1 MKQIP
6 IVILNRDR
14 LDPTKKLVEALHK
27 RGYFNITIID
37 NQSTY
42 EPLLDWYKTSNLD
55 VFHNDIPETLYDT
68 GTLYR
73 LAVEVKHPKFVDIVK
88 DYYIFTDSDTVPV
101 EELPENFVE
110 HMVEICAKHNLHK
123 VGLGLKIDDLPLD
136 QSPAQKALAAEEQ
149 YWNGKIID
157 NGFELYPAPIDTTFA
172 VYSPNS
178 PALWGRT
185 CYRMGGDYMV
195 RHMPW
200 YYDIANLPEDELY
213 YLQNLPGGRGPCY
226 SWEIKQML

>member
-14 LDPTKKLVEALHK
+14 LDPTKRLVEALHI

-42 EPLLDWYKTSNLD
+42 EPLLSWYKEADLD
-55 VFHNDIPETLYDT
+55 IFYNNIPETLYDT

-73 LAVEVKHPKFVDIVK
+73 LAAEVKHPKFVDIVK

-101 EELPENFVE
+101 EELPEDFVE
-110 HMVEICAKHNLHK
+110 HMVSICAKYGLHK
-123 VGLGLKIDDLPLD
+123 VGLGLKIDDLPMH
-136 QSPAQKALAAEEQ
+136 QIAAQKALEIEHQ
-149 YWNGKIID
+149 YWNGRMPD
-157 NGFELYPAPIDTTFA
+157 STYELYSAPIDTTFA
-172 VYSPNS
+172 LYSPNS
-178 PALWGRT
+178 PALWGNS
-185 CYRMGGDYMV
+185 CYRMGGAYMV

-213 YLQNLPGGRGPCY
+213 YLQNLPGGRGPHY
-226 SWEIKQML
+226 SWEMKQML